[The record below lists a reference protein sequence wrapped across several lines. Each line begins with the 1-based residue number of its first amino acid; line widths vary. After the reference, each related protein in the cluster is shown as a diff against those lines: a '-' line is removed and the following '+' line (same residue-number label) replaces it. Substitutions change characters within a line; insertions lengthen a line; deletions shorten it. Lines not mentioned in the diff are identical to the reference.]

1 MFVRIISINAQ
12 CTANWFDA
20 YSISKNKSCG
30 RKNMNLLTQKAVLS
44 SNFQVFMYP
53 LILVPAVLR
62 LIIGLDLLR
71 ASEKGKNQFS

>member
-20 YSISKNKSCG
+20 YSISKKQIMWS
-30 RKNMNLLTQKAVLS
+30 QKYESIDTKGLLS

-53 LILVPAVLR
+53 VILLPAVLQ

-71 ASEKGKNQFS
+71 ASEKG

>member
-20 YSISKNKSCG
+20 YSIS
-30 RKNMNLLTQKAVLS
+30 QKQIMWSQKYEFIDTKGLLS

-53 LILVPAVLR
+53 LILLPAVLQ

-71 ASEKGKNQFS
+71 ASENG

>member
-20 YSISKNKSCG
+20 YSISQKQIMWSQKYE
-30 RKNMNLLTQKAVLS
+30 LLTQKAVLS
-44 SNFQVFMYP
+44 SNFQVFIYP
-53 LILVPAVLR
+53 LIFFLLPAVLQ

-71 ASEKGKNQFS
+71 ASENG

>member
-20 YSISKNKSCG
+20 YSISKKQIMWS
-30 RKNMNLLTQKAVLS
+30 QKYESIDTKGLLS

-53 LILVPAVLR
+53 LILLPAVLQ

-71 ASEKGKNQFS
+71 ASENG

>member
-20 YSISKNKSCG
+20 YSIS
-30 RKNMNLLTQKAVLS
+30 QKQIMWSQKYEFIDTKGLLS

-53 LILVPAVLR
+53 LILLPAVIR

-71 ASEKGKNQFS
+71 ASEKG